1 MNETQQLA
9 QFVAELKY
17 EDLSPEI
24 ITKAKGLVLDQLGC
38 QLAFATLPWSRII
51 YQHVRDKT
59 GTGESTIIYY
69 GLRTTM
75 EDTAFVNAAFGHG
88 FEMDDTEMHT
98 ISHPG
103 SVVIPAALATGEV
116 KHASGREFLTAVVAG
131 YDVMLRVGQAAR
143 SMVERSFHT
152 TSVSGPFGAAA
163 TTNKILQHDADTIVN
178 TLGIAASEAGGISE
192 YTISGG
198 SVKRLHSGFP
208 AYAGVKAALL
218 AQGGITGPVNA
229 IEGKKGFCQAFANE
243 TYLEN
248 ITAGLGREFRIMWT
262 GNKTYCCC
270 AAQHTAIDATR
281 AIMDAHVFQ
290 VGDIDEIIIEQ
301 MPREVKSVG
310 NIIEPGDITAA
321 QFSGRFGVAMRLIKG
336 GNGFNDYTLD
346 NIKNPEI
353 LELARKTRYE
363 TNEKLKEKASEAAP
377 AVVTIRLKNGDVL
390 KKRVDYARGTIQNPL
405 TAQELEDKFR
415 GLASLSVPG
424 QQVEDIV
431 ETIDKLEDVADIRKL
446 VSLLIIPDGD
456 K

>member
-1 MNETQQLA
+1 
-9 QFVAELKY
+9 
-17 EDLSPEI
+17 
-24 ITKAKGLVLDQLGC
+24 
-38 QLAFATLPWSRII
+38 
-51 YQHVRDKT
+51 
-59 GTGESTIIYY
+59 
-69 GLRTTM
+69 
-75 EDTAFVNAAFGHG
+75 
-88 FEMDDTEMHT
+88 
-98 ISHPG
+98 
-103 SVVIPAALATGEV
+103 
-116 KHASGREFLTAVVAG
+116 
-131 YDVMLRVGQAAR
+131 MLRVGQAAR

-152 TSVSGPFGAAA
+152 TSVNGPFGAAA
-163 TTNKILQHDADTIVN
+163 ATSKILQHDADTVVN
-178 TLGIAASEAGGISE
+178 ALGIAASQAGGISE

-243 TYLEN
+243 THLED

-262 GNKTYCCC
+262 GNKIYCCC

-281 AIMDAHVFQ
+281 AIMDAHAFQ
-290 VGDIDEIIIEQ
+290 ARDVDEIIIEQ

-310 NIIEPGDITAA
+310 NIIVPEDITAA
-321 QFSGRFGVAMRLIKG
+321 QFSGRFGVAMRLVKG
-336 GNGFNDYTLD
+336 SNGFDDYTLA
-346 NIKNPEI
+346 NIKDPEI

-363 TNEKLKEKASEAAP
+363 TNEQLAEKVSEAAP

-390 KKRVDYARGTIQNPL
+390 KKRIDYAKGTIQNPL

-424 QQVEDIV
+424 QRVEEIV
-431 ETIDKLEDVADIRKL
+431 AMIDQLEDVTDIGKL
-446 VSLLIIPDGD
+446 VSLLVIPDCD